1 MDMVPDNGD
10 MEDRM
15 LQWIKKVLIGKPLKN
30 EAISDEKYKVF
41 WGLPILASDS
51 ISSVGYAGEE
61 ILIALIP
68 AIGAL
73 SFMYLTYISIAI
85 IALLVILTF
94 SYSQTISAYSN
105 GGGAYVVA
113 SDNLG
118 HAAGVTAGTALAI
131 DYILTV
137 AVSISSGVAQLTSAF
152 GWLEPYSVPICL
164 LVLLFIMIG
173 NLRGIKE
180 SARIFSIPT
189 YLFIFGS
196 LVMIVV
202 GIIRFKFGMYHPMEP
217 AQQLKANGAVTVFLI
232 LKAFSNGC
240 TALTGVEAVSNA
252 VPNFQKP
259 ESKHARKT
267 LWLLSLLVLLIF
279 GGISVLANMY
289 HVVPLEG
296 KTVLNQIAFYIFGN
310 NFMFYF
316 YTATSILIL
325 VLAANTAY
333 SGFPLLMS
341 IMGRD
346 GYVPRQFSMR
356 GDRLSFSNGIIILSA
371 IAGILIVVFRGNVS
385 LLLPLYAIGAFTSF
399 TLSQFGMVMR
409 WRRIKGKW
417 WKAKAAVNGFGTL
430 ATAVAVLIIA
440 FEKFTSGAW
449 IVIII
454 TPVMVF
460 MSMRIKRHYLA
471 LAKQLDI
478 KNSDLKGFSIQKNCY
493 RNHVIVP
500 LESINQSSLRALRF
514 AKTISDN
521 VVAFNISTDEEH
533 ANKIKEK
540 YALIDTD
547 IPLIV
552 KYSPFRKVLSP
563 LLKFI
568 ESTEY
573 GYEKGD
579 MITVILPQFSVK
591 SWWQKIMHNNTTYFI
606 QKELLKHKHIVVATM
621 PLQLKDDRVVLGK

>member
-1 MDMVPDNGD
+1 MF
-10 MEDRM
+10 
-15 LQWIKKVLIGKPLKN
+15 QWIKKVLIGKPLRN
-30 EAISDEKYKVF
+30 EAIHGEKYKVL

-61 ILIALIP
+61 ILLALVP
-68 AIGAL
+68 VIGAL
-73 SFMYLTYISIAI
+73 SFMYLTYISLAI

-94 SYSQTISAYSN
+94 SYSQTISAYTS
-105 GGGAYVVA
+105 GGGAYIVA

-118 HAAGVTAGTALAI
+118 HVAGVTAGTSLAI

-137 AVSISSGVAQLTSAF
+137 AVSISSGIAQLTSAF
-152 GWLEPYSVPICL
+152 HSLAPYSVPICI

-180 SARIFSIPT
+180 SSRMFSIPT
-189 YLFIFGS
+189 YLFIIGS
-196 LVMIVV
+196 LAMIVI
-202 GIIRFKFGMYHPMEP
+202 GIIKIKFGMVHPVEP
-217 AQQLKANGAVTVFLI
+217 IAQMKANGAVSIFLI

-252 VPNFQKP
+252 VPNFEKP
-259 ESKHARKT
+259 AAKHAKKT
-267 LWLLSLLVLLIF
+267 LWLLSLFVLLIF
-279 GGISVLANMY
+279 GGISILANMY
-289 HVVPLEG
+289 HIVPVEG
-296 KTVLNQIAFYIFGN
+296 KTVLNQIALNVFGN

-325 VLAANTAY
+325 VMAANTAY
-333 SGFPLLMS
+333 SDFPLLMS
-341 IMGRD
+341 IMGKD

-356 GDRLSFSNGIIILSA
+356 GDRLSFSNGIIILST
-371 IAGILIVVFRGNVS
+371 IAAILILVFRGDVT
-385 LLLPLYAIGAFTSF
+385 LLLPLYAIGAFSSF

-417 WKAKAAVNGFGTL
+417 WKLKAFVNGFGTL
-430 ATAVAVLIIA
+430 TTAVVVLIIA
-440 FEKFTSGAW
+440 FEKFKAGAW

-454 TPVMVF
+454 TPVLVMMF
-460 MSMRIKRHYLA
+460 MRIKKHYVA
-471 LAKQLDI
+471 LAKQLEI
-478 KNSDLKGFSIQKNCY
+478 KDSELKGFNVEKSCY
-493 RNHVIVP
+493 RNLVIVP

-514 AKTISDN
+514 AKTISDK
-521 VVAFNISTDEEH
+521 VIAFNISIDEEH
-533 ANKIKEK
+533 ADKIKEK
-540 YALIDTD
+540 YSMINTD

-552 KYSPFRKVLSP
+552 KYSPYRKVVSP

-573 GYEKGD
+573 EYEKGD

-591 SWWQKIMHNNTTYFI
+591 SWWQKIMHNNTSYFI

-621 PLQLKDDRVVLGK
+621 PLQLKSDKFVLKNKK

>member
-1 MDMVPDNGD
+1 MF
-10 MEDRM
+10 
-15 LQWIKKVLIGKPLKN
+15 QWIKKVLIGKPLKN
-30 EAISDEKYKVF
+30 EAIHGEKYKVL

-61 ILIALIP
+61 ILLALVP
-68 AIGAL
+68 VIGAL
-73 SFMYLTYISIAI
+73 SFMYLTYISLAI

-94 SYSQTISAYSN
+94 SYSQTISAYTS
-105 GGGAYVVA
+105 GGGAYIVA

-118 HAAGVTAGTALAI
+118 HVAGVTAGTSLAM

-137 AVSISSGVAQLTSAF
+137 AVSISSGIAQLTSAF
-152 GWLEPYSVPICL
+152 HSLAPYHVIICIV
-164 LVLLFIMIG
+164 VLLFIMIG

-180 SARIFSIPT
+180 SSRMFSIPT
-189 YLFIFGS
+189 YLFIIGS
-196 LVMIVV
+196 LVMIII
-202 GIIRFKFGMYHPMEP
+202 GIVKIRLGVAHPVEP
-217 AQQLKANGAVTVFLI
+217 IVQMKANGAVSIFLI

-252 VPNFQKP
+252 VPNFDKP
-259 ESKHARKT
+259 AAKHAKKT
-267 LWLLSLLVLLIF
+267 LWLLSLFVLLIF
-279 GGISVLANMY
+279 GGISILANMY
-289 HVVPLEG
+289 HIVPVEG
-296 KTVLNQIAFYIFGN
+296 KTVLNQIAFNVFGN
-310 NFMFYF
+310 NLMFYF

-325 VLAANTAY
+325 VMAANTAY
-333 SGFPLLMS
+333 SDFPLLMS
-341 IMGRD
+341 IMGKD

-356 GDRLSFSNGIIILSA
+356 GDRLSFSNGIIVLSA
-371 IAGILIVVFRGNVS
+371 IAAILILVFRGDVT
-385 LLLPLYAIGAFTSF
+385 LLLPLYAIGAFSSF

-417 WKAKAAVNGFGTL
+417 WRLKAFINGFGTL
-430 ATAVAVLIIA
+430 TTAVVVLIIA
-440 FEKFTSGAW
+440 FEKFKAGAW

-454 TPVMVF
+454 TPVLVMMF
-460 MSMRIKRHYLA
+460 MRIKKHYVA
-471 LAKQLDI
+471 LAKQLEI
-478 KNSDLKGFSIQKNCY
+478 KESDLRGFSVEKSCYKNF
-493 RNHVIVP
+493 VIVP

-521 VVAFNISTDEEH
+521 VIAFNISIDEEQ

-540 YALIDTD
+540 YSLINTD

-552 KYSPFRKVLSP
+552 KYSPYRKVVSP

-579 MITVILPQFSVK
+579 MITVIVPQFSVK
-591 SWWQKIMHNNTTYFI
+591 SWWQKIMHNNTSYFI

-621 PLQLKDDRVVLGK
+621 PLQLKNDKFVLKNAKKSL

>member
-1 MDMVPDNGD
+1 MF
-10 MEDRM
+10 
-15 LQWIKKVLIGKPLKN
+15 QWIKKVLIGKPLRN
-30 EAISDEKYKVF
+30 EAIHGEKYKVL

-61 ILIALIP
+61 ILLALVP

-73 SFMYLTYISIAI
+73 SFMYLTYISLAI

-94 SYSQTISAYSN
+94 SYSQTISAYTS
-105 GGGAYVVA
+105 GGGAYIVA

-118 HAAGVTAGTALAI
+118 HVAGVTAGTSLAI

-137 AVSISSGVAQLTSAF
+137 AVSISSGIAQLTSAF
-152 GWLEPYSVPICL
+152 HSLVPYHVLICIV
-164 LVLLFIMIG
+164 VLFFIMVG

-180 SARIFSIPT
+180 SSRMFSIPT
-189 YLFIFGS
+189 YLFIIGS
-196 LVMIVV
+196 LAMIIIGVV
-202 GIIRFKFGMYHPMEP
+202 KVKLGVAHPVVP
-217 AQQLKANGAVTVFLI
+217 IAQMKANGAVSIFLI

-252 VPNFQKP
+252 VPNFNKP
-259 ESKHARKT
+259 AAKHAKKT
-267 LWLLSLLVLLIF
+267 LWLLSLFVLLIF
-279 GGISVLANMY
+279 GGISILANMY
-289 HVVPLEG
+289 HIVPVEG
-296 KTVLNQIAFYIFGN
+296 KTVLNQIALNVFGN

-325 VLAANTAY
+325 IMAANTAY
-333 SGFPLLMS
+333 SDFPLLMS
-341 IMGRD
+341 IMGKD

-356 GDRLSFSNGIIILSA
+356 GDRLSFSNGIIVLSS
-371 IAGILIVVFRGNVS
+371 IAAILILVFRGDVT
-385 LLLPLYAIGAFTSF
+385 LLLPLYAIGAFSSF
-399 TLSQFGMVMR
+399 TLSQFGMVIR

-417 WKAKAAVNGFGTL
+417 WKLKAFVNGFGTL
-430 ATAVAVLIIA
+430 TTAIVVLIIA
-440 FEKFTSGAW
+440 FEKFKSGAW
-449 IVIII
+449 IVIVI
-454 TPVMVF
+454 TPILVLMF
-460 MSMRIKRHYLA
+460 LRIKMHYAA
-471 LAKQLDI
+471 LAKQLEI
-478 KNSDLKGFSIQKNCY
+478 KESDLKGFSIEKSCY
-493 RNHVIVP
+493 RNLVIVP

-514 AKTISDN
+514 AKTISDK
-521 VVAFNISTDEEH
+521 VIAFNISIDEEQ

-540 YALIDTD
+540 YSMINTD

-552 KYSPFRKVLSP
+552 KYSPYRKVVSP

-573 GYEKGD
+573 EYEKGD

-591 SWWQKIMHNNTTYFI
+591 SWWQKIMHNNTSYFI

-621 PLQLKDDRVVLGK
+621 PLQLKNDKFVLKKY